1 MGSPLACPYAK
12 VLGSST
18 PTCRGLLLATCLF
31 LFASACARQK
41 AVEAREPAVTVAV
54 AKVARADLS
63 REVVLTAEFKPFQE
77 VEVMAKVSGYVKKIE
92 VDVGDHVKQG
102 QLLATLE
109 IPEMVEDVTK
119 AKASLDRSRAE
130 VQRARE
136 ELQRMQ
142 AAHEMNHLSF
152 TRLEQVS
159 KTRPG
164 LVAQQEL
171 DDARSRDLVGEAQI
185 NAAKSSLAAADEQV
199 KFAQADRTRT
209 DAIFAY
215 ARVLAPFTGVITK
228 RYADTGS
235 MIQAGTASQTQ
246 AMPLVRLSENTLL
259 RLMLP
264 VPESAVPGIRLGEQV
279 DVDVPTLHRKFTGK
293 VARFSGKLQSSTRT
307 MDTEVDVPNPSL
319 VLMPGMYAEVKLP
332 LERHDGV
339 IAIPLT
345 AVGGPDDKPTVFV
358 VTPAASFANS
368 PVQLGLQTADRA
380 EVKSGLQEGDLVVI
394 GSRSQL
400 KAGEAVNPKMV
411 EMTAGGAA

>member
-1 MGSPLACPYAK
+1 MA
-12 VLGSST
+12 
-18 PTCRGLLLATCLF
+18 
-31 LFASACARQK
+31 ACARHK
-41 AVEAREPAVTVAV
+41 NVEAQSKSDPSITVAV
-54 AKVARADLS
+54 AKVARADLA
-63 REVVLTAEFKPFQE
+63 RDVVLTAEFKPFQE

-119 AKASLDRSRAE
+119 AKASFDRSRAE
-130 VQRARE
+130 VGRARE

-152 TRLEQVS
+152 TRLEQVA

-164 LVAQQEL
+164 LVAQQEI

-185 NAAKSSLAAADEQV
+185 NAAKSALAAAEEQV
-199 KFAQADRTRT
+199 KFAQADQGRTN
-209 DAIFAY
+209 ALFAY
-215 ARVLAPFTGVITK
+215 ARVTAPFAGVITK

-246 AMPLVRLSENTLL
+246 AMPLVRLSENTRL
-259 RLMLP
+259 RLILP

-293 VARFSGKLQSSTRT
+293 VARFSGRLQSSTRT
-307 MDTEVDVPNPSL
+307 METEVDVPNPSL
-319 VLMPGMYAEVKLP
+319 VLMPGMYAEVKLL
-332 LERHDGV
+332 LERRNGV

-345 AVGGPDDKPTVFV
+345 AIGGPEDKPTVFV
-358 VTPAASFANS
+358 VDANRKLQER

-380 EVKSGLQEGDLVVI
+380 EVKSGLEQGDLVVV
-394 GSRSQL
+394 GNRSQL
-400 KAGEAVNPKMV
+400 KTGEAVTPKVV
-411 EMTAGGAA
+411 EMSATGAA

>member
-1 MGSPLACPYAK
+1 MNSLC
-12 VLGSST
+12 
-18 PTCRGLLLATCLF
+18 ATCALCSII
-31 LFASACARQK
+31 LLSACGRKDTA
-41 AVEAREPAVTVAV
+41 EAKTASPDIAVTVGV
-54 AKVARADLS
+54 AKVARSNLMRD
-63 REVVLTAEFKPFQE
+63 VVLTAEFKPFQE
-77 VEVMAKVSGYVKKIE
+77 VEVMAKVAGYVKSIA

-130 VQRARE
+130 VGRSQE
-136 ELQRMQ
+136 ELRRMQ

-152 TRLEQVS
+152 SRLEQVS

-199 KFAQADRTRT
+199 KFAQADQTRT
-209 DAIFAY
+209 NALFAY
-215 ARVLAPFTGVITK
+215 ARVIAPFAGVITK

-246 AMPLVRLSENTLL
+246 AMPLVRLSQNSLL
-259 RLMLP
+259 RLILP

-307 MDTEVDVPNPSL
+307 METEVDVPNASL
-319 VLMPGMYAEVKLP
+319 VLVPGMYAEVKLM
-332 LERHDGV
+332 LERHAGV
-339 IAIPLT
+339 LAVPLT
-345 AVGGPDDKPTVFV
+345 AVGGPEDKPTLFV
-358 VTPAASFANS
+358 VDANQKLQER

-380 EVKSGLQEGDLVVI
+380 EVKSGLEEGDLIVI

-400 KAGEAVNPKMV
+400 KAGEAVTPKLV
-411 EMTAGGAA
+411 EMSAPGPA

>member
-1 MGSPLACPYAK
+1 
-12 VLGSST
+12 
-18 PTCRGLLLATCLF
+18 
-31 LFASACARQK
+31 
-41 AVEAREPAVTVAV
+41 
-54 AKVARADLS
+54 
-63 REVVLTAEFKPFQE
+63 
-77 VEVMAKVSGYVKKIE
+77 MAKVSGYVKKIE

-119 AKASLDRSRAE
+119 AKASFDRSRAE
-130 VQRARE
+130 VGRARE

-152 TRLEQVS
+152 TRLEQVA

-164 LVAQQEL
+164 LVAQQEI

-185 NAAKSSLAAADEQV
+185 NAAKSALAAAEEQV
-199 KFAQADRTRT
+199 KFAQADQGRTN
-209 DAIFAY
+209 ALFAY
-215 ARVLAPFTGVITK
+215 ARVTAPFAGVITK

-246 AMPLVRLSENTLL
+246 AMPLVRLSENTRL
-259 RLMLP
+259 RLILP

-293 VARFSGKLQSSTRT
+293 VARFSGRLQSSTRT
-307 MDTEVDVPNPSL
+307 METEVDVPNPSL
-319 VLMPGMYAEVKLP
+319 VLMPGMYAEVKLL
-332 LERHDGV
+332 LERRNGV

-345 AVGGPDDKPTVFV
+345 AIGGPEDKPTVFV
-358 VTPAASFANS
+358 VDANRKLQER

-380 EVKSGLQEGDLVVI
+380 EVKSGLEQGDLVVV
-394 GSRSQL
+394 GNRSQL
-400 KAGEAVNPKMV
+400 KTGEAVTPKVV
-411 EMTAGGAA
+411 EMSATGAA